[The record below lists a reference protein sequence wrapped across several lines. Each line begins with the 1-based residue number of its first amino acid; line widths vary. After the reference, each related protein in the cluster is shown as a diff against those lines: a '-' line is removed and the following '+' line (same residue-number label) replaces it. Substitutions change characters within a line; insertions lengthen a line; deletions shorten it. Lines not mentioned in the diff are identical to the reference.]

1 MDVTSDNTR
10 SEGTQREQP
19 RQPHWRG
26 QVPRDVVLII
36 LGAVLAFA
44 GEEWRDARHRRE
56 RVDVAIES
64 IRRELTV
71 NRGLVVAAREHHR
84 HMADTLG
91 ILLAHHAYP
100 DVAIYSNGLWN
111 PAIVTSTAWDAARE
125 TGALE
130 DIPLATVLAIAP
142 AYEAQERYRVLTE
155 SLGSA
160 IMSDVRRDGMYTVLR
175 DRFAQFVPLDVD
187 FSNREG
193 RLLATYDKAL
203 SQFVEH
209 P

>member
-1 MDVTSDNTR
+1 MSDNSDSDG
-10 SEGTQREQP
+10 SEGTQPEPQ
-19 RQPHWRG
+19 RQQRWRA
-26 QVPRDVVLII
+26 QVPRDVVLIV

-56 RVDVAIES
+56 RVDVALES
-64 IRRELTV
+64 IRRELTL
-71 NRGLVVAAREHHR
+71 NRGLVAAAREHHR

-91 ILLAHHAYP
+91 LLLARHARP
-100 DVAIYSNGLWN
+100 DVAIYSNGMWN

-125 TGALE
+125 TGAFE
-130 DIPLATVLAIAP
+130 DIPLTTVLAIAP

-155 SLGSA
+155 ALGSA

-175 DRFAQFVPLDVD
+175 DRFAQFVPLDED
-187 FSNREG
+187 FANREG
-193 RLLATYDKAL
+193 RLLAVYDKAL
-203 SQFVEH
+203 SQFVKH